1 MNWDEYKMKL
11 SKIDL
16 NILNEI
22 QNNARITNLELSEK
36 VGLSPSPCLR
46 RVKQLEAAG
55 YVDNYVSR
63 LNQQQLNLK
72 LIALI
77 QISMD
82 KHTPERFEFFEQTVK
97 DYCEV
102 LECYMITGQSAD
114 YLLKVIVPDMEYYQ
128 EFLLGRLT
136 CIKGVS
142 GVQSSFIMRK
152 VVDRTI
158 LPLDHLR

>member
-1 MNWDEYKMKL
+1 MKL

-16 NILNEI
+16 HILNEI
-22 QNNARITNLELSEK
+22 QKNARITNLELAAK

-46 RVKQLEAAG
+46 RVKQLEQAG
-55 YVDNYVSR
+55 FIDEYVTR
-63 LNQQQLNLK
+63 LNQQKLQLK

-82 KHTPERFEFFEQTVK
+82 RHTPERFENFETTVK
-97 DYCEV
+97 YYEEV
-102 LECYMITGQSAD
+102 LECYLITGQTAD

-136 CIKGVS
+136 RIAGVT

-152 VVDRTI
+152 VVDRTT
-158 LPLDHLR
+158 LPLGHLTSLVS

>member
-1 MNWDEYKMKL
+1 MKL

-16 NILNEI
+16 HILRELQKNS
-22 QNNARITNLELSEK
+22 RITNLELSEK
-36 VGLSPSPCLR
+36 VNLSPSPCLR
-46 RVKQLEAAG
+46 RVKQLEEAG
-55 YVDNYVSR
+55 YIDEYVTR
-63 LNQQQLNLK
+63 LNQSQLNLK

-82 KHTPERFEFFEQTVK
+82 KHTPERFENFEKTVK
-97 DYCEV
+97 EYTEV

-114 YLLKVIVPDMEYYQ
+114 YLLKVIVPDMEFYQ

-136 CIKGVS
+136 CIEGVS

-152 VVDRTI
+152 VVDRTT
-158 LPLDHLR
+158 LPLDHLRNNN